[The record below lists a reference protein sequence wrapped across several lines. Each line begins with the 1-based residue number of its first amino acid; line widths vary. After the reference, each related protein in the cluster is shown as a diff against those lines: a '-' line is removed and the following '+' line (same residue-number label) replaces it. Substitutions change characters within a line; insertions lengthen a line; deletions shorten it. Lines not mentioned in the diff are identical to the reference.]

1 MARNYG
7 DWLESFCD
15 YARFGE
21 APRKMYFWVGVS
33 AIAGALRRK
42 VWIDQAYFRWYP
54 NFYIVLVAPP
64 GIVSKSTTASVAMRL
79 LRRVPGIKFGP
90 DVVTWQALVGA
101 FAEATEMFDLNG
113 DYHVMSAITI
123 ESSEFGNLL
132 NPADKD
138 MVDLLV
144 SLWDGKQGLFEK
156 RTKMSGNDKVEN
168 PWINLVACTTPAWIA
183 GNFPEYMIGGG
194 FTSRCV
200 FVYAEEKHQY
210 VAYPGLHVPKN
221 LGDVEDRL
229 VQDLE
234 HISLSLAGEYKLDK
248 GAVEWGEAW
257 YHQHYTNR
265 PAHLSDDRFGG
276 YIARKQTHIHKLGM
290 ILAAACHDKRVI
302 TAENLAVANAM
313 VTDLESDMPMVFG
326 KIGRTD
332 MSLQTDRFLTYVR
345 KRGRV
350 SYVEA
355 YRFIHSYFPS
365 SREFE
370 DMLAGC
376 IRSGQIAMVQEGQTM
391 WLRALTSPAICSTQ
405 PTTPESLG
413 QEQSEQGLSAQPSSA
428 LAGSGLSNAQEP
440 ASLLNQALHSTG
452 QGKGH

>member
-1 MARNYG
+1 MSRNYA
-7 DWLESFCD
+7 DWLGAFCD
-15 YARFGE
+15 YAQFGE
-21 APRKMYFWVGVS
+21 APRKMYFWAGVS

-42 VWIDQAYFRWYP
+42 VWIDQAYFKWYP

-79 LRRVPGIKFGP
+79 LRRVPGVKFGP
-90 DVVTWQALVGA
+90 DVVTWQALVTA
-101 FAEATEMFDLNG
+101 FAEATEMFQLES
-113 DYHVMSAITI
+113 DYHVMSSITI

-144 SLWDGKQGLFEK
+144 SLWDGKQGAFEK

-168 PWINLVACTTPAWIA
+168 PWINLIACTTPAWIA

-221 LGDVEDRL
+221 LHSIEDRL

-234 HISLSLAGEYKLDK
+234 HISLSLAGEYHLDE
-248 GAVEWGEAW
+248 GAIEWGETW
-257 YHQHYTNR
+257 YKHHYTHR
-265 PAHLSDDRFGG
+265 PAGLDDDRFGG
-276 YIARKQTHIHKLGM
+276 YIARKQTHIHKLAM
-290 ILAAACHDKRVI
+290 ILAAARHDRLVI
-302 TAENLAVANAM
+302 EKGDLETANDM
-313 VTDLESDMPMVFG
+313 VTDLEKDMPLVFG

-332 MSLQTDRFLTYVR
+332 LSLQTDRFLSYIRRRERVTYL
-345 KRGRV
+345 
-350 SYVEA
+350 EA
-355 YRFIHSYFPS
+355 YRYIHSYFPS
-365 SREFE
+365 NREFE

-376 IRSGQIAMVQEGQTM
+376 IRAGLVKMQQEGQTM
-391 WLRALTSPAICSTQ
+391 WLV
-405 PTTPESLG
+405 
-413 QEQSEQGLSAQPSSA
+413 SA
-428 LAGSGLSNAQEP
+428 G
-440 ASLLNQALHSTG
+440 
-452 QGKGH
+452 

>member
-1 MARNYG
+1 MRQHE
-7 DWLESFCD
+7 DWLEAFCD
-15 YARFGE
+15 YAKYGE

-33 AIAGALRRK
+33 ALAGALRRK

-90 DVVTWQALVGA
+90 DVVTWQALVSA
-101 FAEATEMFDLNG
+101 FAEATEMFDLG
-113 DYHVMSAITI
+113 GEYHAMSAITI

-132 NPADKD
+132 NPQDKE

-144 SLWDGKQGLFEK
+144 NLWDGKQGSFEK

-200 FVYAEEKHQY
+200 FVYAEEKSQY
-210 VAYPGLHVPKN
+210 VAYPGLCVPSS
-221 LGDVEDRL
+221 LHQIEDSL
-229 VQDLE
+229 VADLE
-234 HISLSLAGEYKLDK
+234 HISCNITGEYRLSTR
-248 GAVEWGEAW
+248 AVAWGEAW
-257 YHQHYTNR
+257 YQHHYQHR
-265 PAHLSDDRFGG
+265 PAHLDDDRFGG
-276 YIARKQTHIHKLGM
+276 YIARKQTHIHKLAM
-290 ILAAACHDKRVI
+290 IMAAARHDNLVI
-302 TAENLAVANAM
+302 DDEDLKTANQM
-313 VTDLESDMPMVFG
+313 VTDLEADMPFVFG

-332 MSLQTDRFLTYVR
+332 LSLQMDRFLNYVR
-345 KRGRV
+345 KKGKV

-355 YRFIHSYFPS
+355 YRFVHAYFPS
-365 SREFE
+365 SKEFE

-376 IRSGQIAMVQEGQTM
+376 IRAGHLTMVQEGTGY
-391 WLRALTSPAICSTQ
+391 WLHAVTDHKTA
-405 PTTPESLG
+405 
-413 QEQSEQGLSAQPSSA
+413 
-428 LAGSGLSNAQEP
+428 
-440 ASLLNQALHSTG
+440 
-452 QGKGH
+452 